1 MIIDRIF
8 FKRLGGYFV
17 LIPYIPFW
25 WLQRLIRRKNHI
37 WIFGSWHGRM
47 YSDNSRALFEYVNQ
61 YHNEIISIWLT
72 RDPFICNHLLKKGYR
87 CYITNSIKGIVFSL
101 FAENMII
108 SCGKSDVNRFFIN
121 GSRIFQLWHGAPMKK
136 IGLDENV
143 HTKERK
149 KSNRELDNYF
159 FWRFLPKYIFTFF
172 DEYNVDYLISTSKVF
187 SNNLQSAFELSPD
200 QILLTGYPRNDIF
213 FHKNKR
219 MHLSKYKLD
228 TDFLIMYLPTFRS
241 GKSIDNLLNEYG
253 FSKERIEEVLEK
265 INGRL
270 IIKAHFASE
279 SSLVDLN
286 GRIIKLDNNPL
297 LDLNHILKN
306 ADILITDYSGCY
318 FDYLLLN
325 KPIIFTPFDYEDYIS
340 NDRQL
345 YFEYDEII
353 VGPKTRNWVEV
364 ESEILEIVN
373 GNDLYKGKRSQMN
386 AKFNEFKDSNSS
398 KRLFEIISQ

>member
-1 MIIDRIF
+1 MIIDKIF
-8 FKRLGGYFV
+8 LKRLGGYFISV
-17 LIPYIPFW
+17 PFLPFW
-25 WLQRLIRRKNHI
+25 WLQKLIKRKKNI

-61 YHNEIISIWLT
+61 YHYEIVSIWLT
-72 RDPFICNHLLKKGYR
+72 RDPMISEHLFKKGYR
-87 CYITNSIKGIVFSL
+87 CYITNSIRGIVFSL
-101 FAENMII
+101 VAKNVII

-121 GSRIFQLWHGAPMKK
+121 GARIFQLWHGAPMKK
-136 IGLDENV
+136 IGLDENIN
-143 HTKERK
+143 TKKRK
-149 KSNRELDNYF
+149 SYNRELDNPF
-159 FWRFLPKYIFTFF
+159 FWKFLPKYIFKML
-172 DEYNVDYLISTSKVF
+172 DEYRVNFLISTSKAF
-187 SNNLQSAFELSPD
+187 SNHLQSAFELSPS
-200 QILLTGYPRNDIF
+200 QILLTGYPRNDVLLNQNQGIHF
-213 FHKNKR
+213 
-219 MHLSKYKLD
+219 SKYKVD
-228 TDFLIMYLPTFRS
+228 VDFLIMYLPTFRS
-241 GKSIDNLLNEYG
+241 GQGIDNLLNEYG
-253 FSKERIEEVLEK
+253 FSKERIEELLEK

-353 VGPKTRNWVEV
+353 GGPKTRNWIDV

-373 GNDLYKGKRSQMN
+373 GNDLYKEKRSQMN